1 MSASTLSKQFGM
13 AIRSRRMAAGL
24 SQEALAEKA
33 GVHPTYLSMVE
44 RGIRNPTLD
53 VASRLAKALKIP
65 LPQLIEEAQQIRIT
79 SSNRNQK

>member
-1 MSASTLSKQFGM
+1 M

>member
-1 MSASTLSKQFGM
+1 
-13 AIRSRRMAAGL
+13 MAAGL